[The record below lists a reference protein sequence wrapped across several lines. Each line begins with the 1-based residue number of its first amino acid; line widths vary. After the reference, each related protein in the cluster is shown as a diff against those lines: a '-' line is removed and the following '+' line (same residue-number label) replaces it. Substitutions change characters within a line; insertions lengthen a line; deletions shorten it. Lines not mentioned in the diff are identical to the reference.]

1 MTKRIL
7 VAYATKA
14 GSTAGVAEAIGGA
27 LRAAGA
33 DVDVMP
39 AKQATI
45 HPYDALVIGSGVR
58 MGRLY
63 GPVLRF
69 LRRNAAAIAQR
80 PTAYFS
86 VSMSAAEDT
95 AEKIEE
101 ARAYLDSA
109 LGAAPDVKPVA
120 LGTFAGEM
128 DVSKLGPLFRFT
140 MAKADIPQED
150 KRDWDAIRAWATET
164 APLLMGEA

>member
-14 GSTAGVAEAIGGA
+14 GSTARVAEAIGEA
-27 LRAAGA
+27 LRATGA
-33 DVDVMP
+33 EVDVMP

-45 HPYDALVIGSGVR
+45 HPYDALVVGSGVR

-80 PTAYFS
+80 PTAYFT
-86 VSMSAAEDT
+86 VSMSAAGDT
-95 AEKIEE
+95 AEERDQTKAYIEG
-101 ARAYLDSA
+101 A
-109 LGAAPDVKPVA
+109 LKAAPDVKPVA
-120 LGTFAGEM
+120 VANLAGEM
-128 DVSKLGPLFRFT
+128 DVSKLGFLFRFT
-140 MAKADIPQED
+140 MGKADIPQED